1 MEVEEMISSL
11 KSFSLSLSLSIS
23 LSLSAEDDRWR
34 FQKLFVKPK
43 ILQMNIFA
51 LIGLLSRCRK
61 K

>member
-11 KSFSLSLSLSIS
+11 KSF
-23 LSLSAEDDRWR
+23 SLSAEDDRWR